1 MPAYHE
7 NAAELSL
14 PKSAAVETR
23 HGRVSLPG
31 QEAACRLLS
40 APEKNRGIE
49 SETWPCHVST
59 LAFFRVAM
67 LMCFRAFCL
76 IAVLIPPA
84 LAQTQ
89 ATGSELRIQSD
100 IPSLYQAFAGYF
112 TVGAAIWK
120 GDITGAHSE
129 LLKKHFNSITAE
141 NVMKWQT
148 IEPTEGNFNFAP
160 ADALVAFAKANHMRV
175 RGHTLCWH
183 EQVPSWVFRD
193 SAGNQMT
200 PTPQNKALLLQR
212 LENHIRGVVSH
223 YRDDVYAWDVV
234 NEVIDPRQP
243 DGFRRSPWFLIA
255 GTDFIDTA
263 FRVARETA
271 PSARL
276 FINDYET
283 TELPKRKFL
292 YNLVRDLRKRG
303 VPVDGVGHQM
313 HSNMRAPSA
322 AAIVETVNMFAGLG
336 VDNQITELDVSVY
349 SDGVSSYPVISS
361 ELLQQQAR
369 RYGDFFQ
376 AFRQLQGKISSV
388 TFWGL
393 ADDHTWLK
401 NHPIRRLDLPLLF
414 DEKLQAKP
422 AYWAMI
428 GTMPAAK
435 PDALGPGASTPNH
448 ARVSEAKPCDPE
460 GVKNLGRRDVALPRL
475 ALNPTTV
482 FGNMPHLE
490 RVSYPPVETRP
501 CRVSTLGF
509 LHTFFEVDAAQPK
522 DLPACKNPQ
531 LAVEQRV
538 SDLIS
543 RMTLEEK
550 VSQLGHTADAVPRLG
565 IPEYN
570 WWNEG
575 LHGVARAG
583 TATVFPQAI
592 ALAATFDAPL
602 IHQVADT
609 ISTEFR
615 AKYYASL
622 HADGS
627 ADWYRGLTVWS
638 PNINIFRD
646 PRWGRGQETYGEDPY
661 LTSRIGV
668 AFVTGLQG
676 DDHKYLKTI
685 ATPKHFA
692 VHSGPE
698 PTRHSVDVQVSRHD
712 MEDTYLP
719 AFRATVMEGKAGS
732 VMCAYNSVNGQPA
745 CANSTLLQE
754 HLRGDWGFPGYVVSD
769 CGAVSDVFRGHHF
782 SPSIEAGVA
791 DSLKAGTDLICG
803 SSQNRVQNERQGALQ
818 AVRQGLLPE
827 ADLDRVLERQFA
839 ARIRLG
845 MFDPAELVP
854 YSKITPAE
862 NDTEEHRR
870 LALRTAQESLV
881 LLKNKDHFL
890 PFKRAYK
897 TIAVIG
903 PDADS
908 LDGLVGNYNG
918 TPSKPVTIL
927 AGIRKRFPQSRVV
940 YAEGAGL
947 IGPVTKAVPA
957 SALFTDKSRNR
968 HGLKAEYFANTKLE
982 GKPVL
987 TRVDKTV
994 DFHWGTSGVSSQLL
1008 QNYSVRWTGVLAPS
1022 VTGDYVLGFS
1032 GQDGYRVWLDSNLI
1046 AEDWT
1051 PHRPATVQTKE
1062 LHLVRNHAYVIKIE
1076 YFQTIRFAEARLL
1089 WSIPKMEREAARAA
1103 ARDSDLV
1110 ILVLGLSARIE
1121 GEEMNVHAEGFS
1133 GGDRTSLDL
1142 PQPQEQLMESLHA
1155 LNKPVV
1161 LVLLNGSALAVN
1173 WADQN
1178 IPAILEAWYP
1188 GEEGGTAV
1196 AQALAGDFSPAGRL
1210 PVTFY
1215 KSVDQLPPFE
1225 DYSMTGRTYRY
1236 FKGEPLYPFGYG
1248 LSYTTFA
1255 YTNPH
1260 VDRAAISAGEAV
1272 TVSVDVTNAG
1282 KAASD
1287 EVVQLYLTHE
1297 GIAAAPLRE
1306 LHGFQRLRLDP
1317 GERRAVSFTLSGRD
1331 LSVVDEAG
1339 RRQIV
1344 PGNVQIWI
1352 GGGQPAA
1359 RAELPKPAGTQT
1371 QFAITGAATL
1381 PD

>member
-1 MPAYHE
+1 M
-7 NAAELSL
+7 
-14 PKSAAVETR
+14 
-23 HGRVSLPG
+23 
-31 QEAACRLLS
+31 
-40 APEKNRGIE
+40 KNRLGKKRIR
-49 SETWPCHVST
+49 TLPLI
-59 LAFFRVAM
+59 LAF
-67 LMCFRAFCL
+67 L
-76 IAVLIPPA
+76 PA
-84 LAQTQ
+84 AAHAQT
-89 ATGSELRIQSD
+89 AVSIENN
-100 IPSLYQAFAGYF
+100 IPSLYQTFAGYF

-129 LLKKHFNSITAE
+129 LLQKHFNSITAE
-141 NVMKWQT
+141 NVMKWAT

-160 ADALVAFAKANHMRV
+160 ADELVAFAKANHIRV

-183 EQVPSWVFRD
+183 EQVPSWVFKD
-193 SAGNQMT
+193 PAGNAMT
-200 PTPQNKALLLQR
+200 PTPENKTLLLRR
-212 LENHIRGVVSH
+212 LENHIRGVIAH

-234 NEVIDPRQP
+234 NEVIDPKQP

-255 GTDFIDTA
+255 GADFIDTA
-263 FRVARETA
+263 FRTARESA
-271 PSARL
+271 PNARL
-276 FINDYET
+276 FINEYDT
-283 TELPKRKFL
+283 TEAGKRRFL

-313 HSNMRAPSA
+313 HSNIRTPSPE
-322 AAIVETVNMFAGLG
+322 AIIETVNMFAGLG
-336 VDNQITELDVSVY
+336 VDNQITELDMSVY
-349 SDGVSSYPVISS
+349 SDRTSSYTAIST
-361 ELLQQQAR
+361 ELVQQQAR
-369 RYGDFFQ
+369 RYGEFFQ

-401 NHPIRRLDLPLLF
+401 NYPIRRLDLPLIF

-422 AYWAMI
+422 AYWAVV
-428 GTMPAAK
+428 GAK
-435 PDALGPGASTPNH
+435 PATKTERNVAAQDVNETQHGTCKETFGDLGSRCIQLDHET
-448 ARVSEAKPCDPE
+448 
-460 GVKNLGRRDVALPRL
+460 LGRRDVAPPRL
-475 ALNPTTV
+475 TAYATTTRALTFLDFSHQDSTA
-482 FGNMPHLE
+482 
-490 RVSYPPVETRP
+490 PP
-501 CRVSTLGF
+501 
-509 LHTFFEVDAAQPK
+509 AY
-522 DLPACKNPQ
+522 KNPQ
-531 LAVEQRV
+531 LPVNQRV
-538 SDLIS
+538 SDLVS

-592 ALAATFDAPL
+592 ALAATFDTPL
-602 IHQVADT
+602 IHKLADT
-609 ISTEFR
+609 IGTEFR
-615 AKYYASL
+615 AKYYASV
-622 HADGS
+622 HTDGS

-676 DDHKYLKTI
+676 DGANYLKAV

-719 AFRATVMEGKAGS
+719 AFRATVIEGQAGS

-745 CANSTLLQE
+745 CANSTLLEE
-754 HLRGDWGFPGYVVSD
+754 HLRKDWGFKGYVVSD
-769 CGAVSDVFRGHHF
+769 CGALSDVFKGHRF

-791 DSLKAGTDLICG
+791 ASIKTGTDLICG
-803 SSQNRVQNERQGALQ
+803 STQSRVQYERQGALQ
-818 AVRQGLLPE
+818 AVQQGLLPE
-827 ADLDRVLERQFA
+827 ADLDRALERLFT
-839 ARIRLG
+839 ARFRLG
-845 MFDPAELVP
+845 MFDPSDQVS
-854 YSKITPAE
+854 YSKITTAD
-862 NDTEEHRR
+862 NDTEEHRK

-881 LLKNKDHFL
+881 LLKNAQLKNKDHLL
-890 PFKRAYK
+890 PLKRAYK
-897 TIAVIG
+897 TIAVVG
-903 PDADS
+903 PDADN

-940 YAEGAGL
+940 YAEGTGL

-957 SALFTDKSRNR
+957 GALFTDRSRKR
-968 HGLKAEYFANTKLE
+968 HGLKAEYFSNTKLE

-994 DFHWGTSGVSSQLL
+994 DFHWATAGVSSQLS
-1008 QNYSVRWTGVLAPS
+1008 QNYSVRWTGVLAPAT
-1022 VTGDYVLGFS
+1022 TGDYVLGFS
-1032 GQDGYRVWLDSNLI
+1032 GQDGYRVWLDGNLI

-1051 PHRPATVQTKE
+1051 PHRPATVQTKK
-1062 LHLVRNHAYVIKIE
+1062 LHLIQNHTYAIKIE
-1076 YFQTIRFAEARLL
+1076 YFQTIRFAEARLV
-1089 WSIPKMEREAARAA
+1089 WSIPKMERQAALAS
-1103 ARDSDLV
+1103 ARDADLV

-1121 GEEMNVHAEGFS
+1121 GEEMNVHAEGFA
-1133 GGDRTSLDL
+1133 GGDRTSIDL
-1142 PQPQEQLMESLHA
+1142 PQPQEELMEALHS

-1161 LVLLNGSALAVN
+1161 LVLLNGSALSVN
-1173 WADQN
+1173 WADEN

-1215 KSVDQLPPFE
+1215 KSVDQLPQFE
-1225 DYSMTGRTYRY
+1225 DYSMARRTYRY
-1236 FKGEPLYPFGYG
+1236 FDGEPLYPFGYG

-1255 YTNPH
+1255 YSNPR
-1260 VDRAAISAGEAV
+1260 VDRAAIAAGDAA
-1272 TVSVDVTNAG
+1272 TVSVDVANTG
-1282 KAASD
+1282 KVASD
-1287 EVVQLYLTHE
+1287 EVVQVYLTHD
-1297 GIAAAPLRE
+1297 GIAGAPLRE
-1306 LHGFQRLRLDP
+1306 LHGFQRVHLDP
-1317 GERRAVSFTLSGRD
+1317 GQSRTVSFTLSDRD
-1331 LSVVDEAG
+1331 LSIVDEAG
-1339 RRQIV
+1339 KRQIV
-1344 PGNVQIWI
+1344 PGTVEVWM

-1359 RAELPKPAGTQT
+1359 RTALPKPAGAQAKFT
-1371 QFAITGAATL
+1371 ITSAVTL